1 MIQYLNVFFYDI
13 YPYLC
18 GTVFLVGSWLRYDYG
33 QYTWRASSSQ
43 MLDKR
48 GMVLWSNLFH
58 IGILGIFFGHLFGM
72 LTPHWVYSWFLPM
85 SQKQLMAMIL
95 GGVCGVLTLVGG
107 IGLLMRRLTNPRIR
121 ATLHDRGYFD
131 PVHSADSVRAGADD
145 HPLLRP
151 ASGRQRNAQAG
162 GLGAGGGHLPRRR
175 LGASGRCRM
184 DLPRPPGA
192 RNDHLS
198 DLPLHPAGSRLERAG
213 GIFHPALPGGTLPA
227 LSAGGVYHSSL
238 PVARTRPSRQVRV
251 FIVPGSRFYAGWR
264 LSPYPAYRVLS
275 QAQTS
280 QARASAAPPGKISGT
295 VPVISPGGG
304 CRLTRSTGSSHRLIP
319 VGPRKRSARRAR
331 YQARFL

>member
-1 MIQYLNVFFYDI
+1 M
-13 YPYLC
+13 
-18 GTVFLVGSWLRYDYG
+18 R
-33 QYTWRASSSQ
+33 
-43 MLDKR
+43 
-48 GMVLWSNLFH
+48 
-58 IGILGIFFGHLFGM
+58 ILK
-72 LTPHWVYSWFLPM
+72 V
-85 SQKQLMAMIL
+85 
-95 GGVCGVLTLVGG
+95 
-107 IGLLMRRLTNPRIR
+107 IGLLLEYPDELLWENRDDALALVRADVPSLTPFVSELLTAPLLDRQAEWCEVFERGR
-121 ATLHDRGYFD
+121 ATSLLLFEH
-131 PVHSADSVRAGADD
+131 VHSADSVRAGADD

-198 DLPLHPAGSRLERAG
+198 DLPLHPPGSRLERAG

-251 FIVPGSRFYAGWR
+251 FIVPGSRLYAGWR

-280 QARASAAPPGKISGT
+280 QARASAAPPGKISDT